1 MEGRPCRAQRLWQI
15 HALAA
20 AGRRSR
26 AWRRRHHA
34 CRNRRLDAAGG
45 PAGGPATG
53 RQHSA
58 GTGDCR
64 RPCLHRPP
72 CIGRLLRGEGSVEDA
87 SAADWSLE
95 NRLTDALTRAGLAGI
110 APSHPF
116 GTLSGGQR
124 ARLAFARVLQEAP
137 DILLLDE
144 PTNNLD
150 AGGRTLIAELLR
162 GWRGCVI
169 VASHD
174 RALLACVDRIVEIAN
189 GRAIS
194 FGGPWPVFAAARAA
208 RLEAARSA
216 LGHAEQAS
224 RRRHRARDQG

>member
-1 MEGRPCRAQRLWQI
+1 MWQI

-20 AGRRSR
+20 AGRRGR

-72 CIGRLLRGEGSVEDA
+72 AARRRQRRGRERGGLVAGGPVDGR
-87 SAADWSLE
+87 ADP
-95 NRLTDALTRAGLAGI
+95 RRAGRDR
-110 APSHPF
+110 PPHPF

-124 ARLAFARVLQEAP
+124 ARLALARVLQEAP

-150 AGGRTLIAELLR
+150 AGGRTLITELLR

-216 LGHAEQAS
+216 LDHAEQAS
-224 RRRHRARDQG
+224 RRRHRARDQGQAQCLDGTGRGPRP

>member
-1 MEGRPCRAQRLWQI
+1 MRQEVRLEVRQPGGSIAQ
-15 HALAA
+15 AL
-20 AGRRSR
+20 GI
-26 AWRRRHHA
+26 
-34 CRNRRLDAAGG
+34 AGG
-45 PAGGPATG
+45 LA
-53 RQHSA
+53 
-58 GTGDCR
+58 
-64 RPCLHRPP
+64 
-72 CIGRLLRGEGSVEDA
+72 CIGRLLRGEGSAEDA

-95 NRLTDALTRAGLAGI
+95 DRLTDALTRAGLAGI

-124 ARLAFARVLQEAP
+124 ARLALARVLQEAP

-144 PTNNLD
+144 PTNNLN

-174 RALLACVDRIVEIAN
+174 RALLACVDRIVEITN

-194 FGGPWPVFAAARAA
+194 FGGPWPVFAAAPAA
-208 RLEAARSA
+208 RLEGARSA
-216 LGHAEQAS
+216 LDHAEQAS
-224 RRRHRARDQG
+224 RRRHRARDQGQAQCLDGTGRGPRP